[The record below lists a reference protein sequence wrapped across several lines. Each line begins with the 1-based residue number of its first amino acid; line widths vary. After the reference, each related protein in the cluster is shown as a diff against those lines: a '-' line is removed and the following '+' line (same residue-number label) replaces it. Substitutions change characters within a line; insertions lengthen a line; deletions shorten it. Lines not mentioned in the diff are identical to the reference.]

1 MPRFFVAFLF
11 LILHLAIKYL
21 TIYINFKHRLTH
33 KDFIMSFANQKIGE
47 IAVAIPGSTKFFR
60 EYGLDFCC
68 GGSVEL
74 VQAAEQKGI
83 NLAELE
89 ARLLELQQTDT
100 RDGVDWTQ
108 ASYADF
114 TAYLVSRFHETHRT
128 QLPELIE
135 LAEKVERVHGDREDA
150 PIGLM
155 AALQEI
161 YDELRQHMMKEE
173 QILFPMICAGNYA
186 MACMPIRVM
195 EMEHEGM
202 GEQLE
207 VLTSL
212 TNNFTPPA
220 DACSSWLALYA
231 GVAKFAEDLMEHT
244 HLENNILFPRVR
256 ADA

>member
-1 MPRFFVAFLF
+1 
-11 LILHLAIKYL
+11 
-21 TIYINFKHRLTH
+21 
-33 KDFIMSFANQKIGE
+33 MSFANQKIGE
-47 IAVAIPGSTKFFR
+47 LAVAIPGATKLFR
-60 EYGLDFCC
+60 EYKLDFCC
-68 GGSVEL
+68 GGSAEL
-74 VQAAEQKGI
+74 ALVAERKGI
-83 NLAELE
+83 NIQELETRLAEL
-89 ARLLELQQTDT
+89 QQVNAKEGT
-100 RDGVDWTQ
+100 DWTQ
-108 ASYADF
+108 ASYVDF
-114 TAYLVSRFHETHRT
+114 TTYLVSRFHEGHRA

-135 LAEKVERVHGDREDA
+135 LVEKVERVHGDREDA